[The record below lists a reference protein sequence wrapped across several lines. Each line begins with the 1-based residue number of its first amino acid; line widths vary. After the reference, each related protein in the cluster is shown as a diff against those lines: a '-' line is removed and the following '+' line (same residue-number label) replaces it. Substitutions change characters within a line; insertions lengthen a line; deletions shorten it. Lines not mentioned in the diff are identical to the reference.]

1 MRKFSVC
8 TFACFLVMSFLF
20 ESGAFAQNFFLLS
33 GLKGCES
40 VMIPLRN
47 ECNNV
52 NGRKNSACEMQGK
65 CDLDKQIEQIAKYK
79 AGIERLNAG
88 QVADAD
94 RSTFTTDMAILKAD
108 LDASKKDAQANER
121 AARECVDARQAVY
134 EFFGR
139 NVIPDTERAASDA
152 NDRRKVLLEELD
164 KAKELLQKTRDRR
177 DELAD
182 ADAEKDRERWDEYV
196 KMRDEYEKNN
206 ASYREAEAKL
216 TEFNG
221 MYGGEIDR
229 YADRLLTY
237 YKSEQ
242 EGHTTAIEEQKTRAE
257 NCGKL
262 EYLSYPEVPTN

>member
-1 MRKFSVC
+1 M
-8 TFACFLVMSFLF
+8 A
-20 ESGAFAQNFFLLS
+20 N
-33 GLKGCES
+33 
-40 VMIPLRN
+40 
-47 ECNNV
+47 
-52 NGRKNSACEMQGK
+52 
-65 CDLDKQIEQIAKYK
+65 
-79 AGIERLNAG
+79 LNAE
-88 QVADAD
+88 
-94 RSTFTTDMAILKAD
+94 
-108 LDASKKDAQANER
+108 LDARKKDAEANER

-177 DELAD
+177 DELAG

-196 KMRDEYEKNN
+196 KMRDEYEKNS